1 MILNKLLSQKSM
13 KILIEE
19 EIKNEILDRFNYQ
32 TKLNQLKTIEKK
44 MELIWD

>member
-1 MILNKLLSQKSM
+1 M

-32 TKLNQLKTIEKK
+32 TKLNQLKTIGKK
-44 MELIWD
+44 KELIWD